1 MTLSKTHKLEKAVID
16 ILNSLDGWK
25 LIHTGNGSTKW
36 DAEGLTPKGLECV
49 VEMKFRNKHYKDKM
63 IEKDKYDAL
72 IATGKVAIYF
82 VTDPKGSYYFWLNT
96 IKLPELVDKY
106 CPDTTMWTKKRLLK
120 PVYLLPEDLAIAS
133 DSNQKPN
140 FFWFFFV

>member
-1 MTLSKTHKLEKAVID
+1 MGISKIHKLEKAAVD
-16 ILNSLDGWK
+16 IFNAFNGWK
-25 LIHTGNGSTKW
+25 LTHTGEGSSKW

-49 VEMKFRNKHYKDKM
+49 VEMKFRNKHYEEKM
-63 IEKDKYDAL
+63 LEKDKYDAL

-96 IKLPELVDKY
+96 IELPELVERY

-120 PVYLLPEDLAIAS
+120 PVYLIPENLAIVI
-133 DSNQKPN
+133 DSN
-140 FFWFFFV
+140 